1 MDPNQQQPP
10 PPPPQ
15 PQPANLADV
24 IAAVNLLNQQIQ
36 NLQAANDQLTD
47 QNRRQAD
54 AIVTLTAHQARP
66 PPPPARGPPPRPLN
80 ISFGNTAAEDWISF
94 RKKFETHA
102 ETQRYD
108 LQDGKNMLLTS
119 MVGQAFVTASRLNH
133 RDMTEDL
140 QALLALYE
148 TKFLPPSAS
157 ATAILKYD
165 QAMQGAHETVL
176 DWHGRLDN
184 LWSRAYPRIDGGQL
198 LIKKFIN
205 GLRIKALRQ
214 FTMRAKPQTYDDAL
228 VSAMEE
234 QCVQETTVFGQSY
247 GQQVPQAGGG
257 HPGHQGR
264 GEPMEI
270 GAMGEQ
276 KRCYTCNLFGHEKK
290 DCKFMRRPTTLA
302 VGSRG
307 TSRPGGA
314 APRARVAAVQAVFR
328 RSEHQLA
335 GEGQVLPQEEVHR
348 GHGPGGGG
356 RGRRPRGG
364 ARGRR

>member
-1 MDPNQQQPP
+1 M
-10 PPPPQ
+10 
-15 PQPANLADV
+15 
-24 IAAVNLLNQQIQ
+24 
-36 NLQAANDQLTD
+36 
-47 QNRRQAD
+47 
-54 AIVTLTAHQARP
+54 
-66 PPPPARGPPPRPLN
+66 N

-165 QAMQGAHETVL
+165 QAMQGAQETVL

-276 KRCYTCNLFGHEKK
+276 KRCYNCNLFGHEKK

-302 VGSRG
+302 VGSKG

-314 APRARVAAVQAVFR
+314 
-328 RSEHQLA
+328 
-335 GEGQVLPQEEVHR
+335 
-348 GHGPGGGG
+348 
-356 RGRRPRGG
+356 RPSTSKPSSGG
-364 ARGRR
+364 ANTNSQGKGKFFPKRRYIAAMDQEAEDEDDGQGEELGEDDDYYGGDEDVYYEDHPEAPAGQGNAQPGNEVPEN